1 MSTDSK
7 SGIVNDFNDY
17 AAQLGNPAYPLE
29 LFLRIITVSLETIKI
44 VKSLPKL
51 EIHELDCAQE

>member
-1 MSTDSK
+1 MVRCSI
-7 SGIVNDFNDY
+7 SGASVLDFNDY
-17 AAQLGNPAYPLE
+17 AAEMGHERYPLD

-51 EIHELDCAQE
+51 EIHPLDK